1 MEKKFLRS
9 CFLHGTRDLH
19 RVQHTHLPSESQ
31 SVAPDHVLG
40 GLTSPWRLLWFYREG
55 AGCLQPR
62 RGVQGN
68 IYPTALIKA
77 SALSSKSSLSM
88 TILET
93 ILSVKRG
100 KGQEEPGHAEPV
112 RGPPELHPLTKQG
125 AQDSETRDHPWSSP
139 AAPSACGA
147 RASGQQWGPQ
157 GHQAVLSGL

>member
-1 MEKKFLRS
+1 MEKNFLRS

-40 GLTSPWRLLWFYREG
+40 GLTNPRRLLCFYREG

-62 RGVQGN
+62 RGLQGN
-68 IYPTALIKA
+68 LYPTALTKA

-93 ILSVKRG
+93 ILSVKRE
-100 KGQEEPGHAEPV
+100 KGQEEPSYAEPV
-112 RGPPELHPLTKQG
+112 SGPPE
-125 AQDSETRDHPWSSP
+125 
-139 AAPSACGA
+139 APSSDKA
-147 RASGQQWGPQ
+147 RGPRQ
-157 GHQAVLSGL
+157 